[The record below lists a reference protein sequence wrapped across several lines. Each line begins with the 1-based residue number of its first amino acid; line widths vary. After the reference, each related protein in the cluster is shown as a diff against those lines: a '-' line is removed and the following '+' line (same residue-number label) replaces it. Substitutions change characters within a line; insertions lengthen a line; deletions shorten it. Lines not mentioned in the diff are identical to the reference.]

1 MSIGPLFVFLGCA
14 HVHSLYVGG
23 PNHPHTAA
31 TAGATVTPATAWDGT
46 LGAADDPRLPMR
58 ESMVG
63 GHGQTRVSLNHHNH
77 GREQMSADGVVVNS
91 AGHSSVHN
99 FAKKFN
105 VDAPASTQ
113 HVHSH
118 ASDKTQ
124 TDVHNAF
131 GSGAGNGRSEG
142 NGDFNNVLETQNDA
156 VLTIKPGKMDER
168 SQAMYSDKASNLAH
182 GINFAK
188 ARYSHGKLKY
198 WSEGSDY
205 QHAKVQGNKA
215 LSEADSHHAQSNE
228 GVDHY
233 DTAVHC
239 ICDGGVAEHA
249 DCVKGWPSW
258 CLSCDVGVM
267 MKKKDGTMVQAEP
280 KKHIHESKVG
290 GIVQS
295 CCGECPDDH

>member
-14 HVHSLYVGG
+14 HVHSLYVG
-23 PNHPHTAA
+23 HPDTVA
-31 TAGATVTPATAWDGT
+31 TAGVTPATAWDGT
-46 LGAADDPRLPMR
+46 LGAADDVRLPMGGR
-58 ESMVG
+58 RGG
-63 GHGQTRVSLNHHNH
+63 GHGMTEESPHHHNH
-77 GREQMSADGVVVNS
+77 GRERMSADRVVVNS
-91 AGHSSVHN
+91 AGHSSVHE

-105 VDAPASTQ
+105 VDAPVSVS
-113 HVHSH
+113 HVHTH

-142 NGDFNNVLETQNDA
+142 NGRFDNVLETQEDA
-156 VLTIKPGKMDER
+156 VLTIKPGKMDEM
-168 SQAMYSDKASNLAH
+168 SQNMYSNKARNKAH

-188 ARYSHGKLKY
+188 ARYSHGNLKY

-215 LSEADSHHAQSNE
+215 MREADSHHAQSNV

-233 DTAVHC
+233 DTAVRC
-239 ICDGGVAEHA
+239 ICAGGVAKAA
-249 DCVKGWPSW
+249 DCVKSWPSW
-258 CLSCDVGVM
+258 CTACSTG
-267 MKKKDGTMVQAEP
+267 EP
-280 KKHIHESKVG
+280 KQHISSSNVG

-295 CCGECPDDH
+295 CCGECP